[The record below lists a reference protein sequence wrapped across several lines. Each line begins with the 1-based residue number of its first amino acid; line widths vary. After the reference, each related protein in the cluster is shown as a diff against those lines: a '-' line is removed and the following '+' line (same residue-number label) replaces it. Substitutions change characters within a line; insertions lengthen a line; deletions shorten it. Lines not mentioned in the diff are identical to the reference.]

1 MVRKI
6 TLNGIDKQYQLAAVN
21 YVDKEQQP
29 NNWLNLQFYYA
40 FSKHGKNDIGEAPRI
55 LDSDLVEFSRVQIE
69 KFLIHKGYLKAKV
82 ENQVK
87 IKGKKAELIFNAT
100 EGPLFKVQKVRDSIE
115 DPHVKILYNANRS
128 LVSHIKVGDP
138 YDIDSLALER
148 EDIFQLM
155 KRNGYFDFYR
165 QSINYNYDT
174 AFNKS
179 AVAVTRII
187 SNPPDDDKH
196 EIYTINNT
204 LITIYASNG
213 KPVGKADSIKVDSQ
227 FTFVDY
233 SHKFKPSALTN
244 YIFQR
249 KGDQYNIEQQNLT
262 TARLSELNVFRNVPN
277 PTYTK
282 TADST
287 NRLDSRIDIIP
298 LKHMSDR
305 VEAEFIFNLGG
316 NTGFNIDNTF
326 TDRNLFK
333 GAEIL
338 QLKLS
343 WSVLFNGSSTAANSI
358 QNQDFKAGL
367 SLVYPRIIS
376 PFKLPIPGK
385 YGVPHTTI
393 SSNYQLF
400 FQDGLVS
407 RKSIINSI
415 TYDWAETPQKLHSL
429 TPINI
434 EFSKGIIDPTAQSQL
449 VDQNRYSYVYLIGRT
464 IFTAGSKYSYQV
476 NANKLYSL
484 DNFIYF
490 RGAVDVGGNTL
501 SLLSNLFNTSKD
513 SLGQRTL
520 FGQTFAQ
527 YAKAETDVR
536 FYRRLNLGQE
546 FVFRFNAGI
555 GVPYGNSSQLI
566 FEKNFYAGGSNDI
579 RSWLP
584 RTLGPGQFNRATA
597 YTSDTLRNRLKY
609 LDQFGEIKI
618 VGNAEYRFGL
628 LDNFFGSKLN
638 GALFTDFGNVWR
650 LKPETDSPDGTFGLN
665 NLFQSTAIGVG
676 TGLRFDLSFFVF
688 RLDMAFKFKDPQ
700 FSGSE
705 QWVLLKHG
713 DELFRAGSFK
723 HNYQVANGGDPYS
736 FMQLNFGIGLP
747 F

>member
-1 MVRKI
+1 MNKI
-6 TLNGIDKQYQLAAVN
+6 TINGVDKQYQLAAVN
-21 YVDKEQQP
+21 YVDKQQQP

-40 FSKHGKNDIGEAPRI
+40 FSRHGKKDIGEAPRI
-55 LDSDLVEFSRVQIE
+55 LDSDLVQFSRVQIE
-69 KFLIHKGYLKAKV
+69 KFLVHKGYLKAKV
-82 ENQVK
+82 EEKIK

-100 EGPLFKVQKVRDSIE
+100 EGPLFKVRNVRDSIE
-115 DPHVKILYNANRS
+115 DPHVKTLYNANRA

-138 YDIDSLALER
+138 YDADSLAIER
-148 EDIFQLM
+148 EEIYQLM
-155 KRNGYFDFYR
+155 KRNGYFEFYR

-179 AVAVTRII
+179 AVDVTRII

-204 LITIYASNG
+204 LITIYNSYG

-249 KGDQYNIEQQNLT
+249 KGDQYNVEQQNLT

-305 VEAEFIFNLGG
+305 VEGEFIFNGG
-316 NTGFNIDNTF
+316 NTGFNVDNTF

-343 WSVLFNGSSTAANSI
+343 WSVLFNGAATAGNAI

-367 SLVYPRIIS
+367 NLVYPRIIS

-400 FQDGLVS
+400 YQEGLVS
-407 RKSIINSI
+407 RKSLINSI
-415 TYDWAETPQKLHSL
+415 TYDWAETTQKLHSL

-434 EFSKGIIDPTAQSQL
+434 EFSKGIIDPVAQTQL
-449 VDQNRYSYVYLIGRT
+449 VRQSRYSYVYLIGRT
-464 IFTAGSKYSYQV
+464 IFTAGSQYSYQL
-476 NANKLYSL
+476 NANKLYTL
-484 DNFIYF
+484 NNFTYF
-490 RGAVDVGGNTL
+490 RGTIDAGGNSL
-501 SLLSNLFNTSKD
+501 SLLSKILNTRKD
-513 SLGQRTL
+513 TLGQRTL

-527 YAKAETDVR
+527 YTKLETDIR
-536 FYRRLNLGQE
+536 FYRKLGADQE
-546 FVFRFNAGI
+546 FVFRFNAGV
-555 GVPYGNSSQLI
+555 GVPYDNSSQLI
-566 FEKNFYAGGSNDI
+566 FEKDFYGGGSNDI
-579 RSWLP
+579 RAWLP

-597 YTSDTLRNRLKY
+597 YGSDTSLRTRLKY
-609 LDQFGEIKI
+609 LDQFGEIKL

-628 LDNFFGSKLN
+628 VDNFFGSKLN
-638 GALFTDFGNVWR
+638 GAFFTDFGNVWR
-650 LKPETDSPDGTFGLN
+650 LKPEIDSPNGAFDLSK
-665 NLFQSTAIGVG
+665 LFQSTAIGIG

-700 FSGSE
+700 FNRSE

-713 DELFRAGSFK
+713 DELFRAGAFK